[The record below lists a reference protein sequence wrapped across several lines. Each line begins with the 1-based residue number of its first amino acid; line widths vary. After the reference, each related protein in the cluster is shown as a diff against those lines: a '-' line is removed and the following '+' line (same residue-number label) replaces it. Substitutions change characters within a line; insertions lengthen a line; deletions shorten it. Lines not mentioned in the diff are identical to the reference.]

1 MKVATMTTDVH
12 VEQRW
17 IDIPSVYGMTVREAS
32 DRLAEAG
39 FTPVASPRR
48 FTADRADVVGGSLP
62 PEGASLRRSSRI
74 DLLPA
79 RPEPAQKASD
89 ESLTV
94 EQILDLGIMPDLAGF
109 GINEALALIQARGFH
124 TWPRGA
130 FTDKVEPDFVVFTD
144 PRPGMV
150 MNFDPI
156 TIWYAIP
163 VPLPDTGPDPL
174 PDPLT
179 DLTPA
184 LPDGTATTLK
194 S

>member
-1 MKVATMTTDVH
+1 MTTDVQ
-12 VEQRW
+12 VDQRW
-17 IDIPSVYGMTVREAS
+17 IDIPSVFGMTVGEACA
-32 DRLAEAG
+32 RLEAAG
-39 FTPVASPRR
+39 LSPVASPRR
-48 FTADRADVVGGSLP
+48 FTPDRADVVGGTLP
-62 PEGASLRRSSRI
+62 PEGAALRRSSRI

-79 RPEPAQKASD
+79 RPEPAQKAAD

-94 EQILDLGIMPDLAGF
+94 EQLLDLGIMPDLAGF
-109 GINEALALIQARGFH
+109 GVNEALGLIQARGFH

-150 MNFDPI
+150 MNFDPV
-156 TIWYAIP
+156 TVWYAIP
-163 VPLPDTGPDPL
+163 MPPLEPPTDP
-174 PDPLT
+174 PGGPLT

-184 LPDGTATTLK
+184 LPEGTATTLK